1 MKKLF
6 VVLLAVAGCAGQ
18 SERELKPKDFQQ
30 QMQATADAVVV
41 DVRTGEEVSKGHIE
55 GAIHIDYKNED
66 FEKKIAAL
74 DKDKTYFVY
83 CGSGV
88 RSSKTARCD
97 EGALGFKKYYT
108 LEGGIKAWKEENL
121 PVAQ

>member
-1 MKKLF
+1 MKKLL
-6 VVLLAVAGCAGQ
+6 VILLVVAGCAGQ

-55 GAIHIDYKNED
+55 GAVHIDYKGED
-66 FEKKIAAL
+66 FGKNIAAL

-88 RSSKTARCD
+88 RSSKAGD
-97 EGALGFKKYYT
+97 LMKDLGFKKIYT
-108 LEGGIKAWKEENL
+108 LEGGIKAWKEEDL